1 MAPCEFW
8 AGGLQPRLK
17 FVTCNTGQLEPACHF
32 PISPV
37 PCMWCSLTWK
47 TWPNIFVNWNS
58 VCPSKSL
65 MLHFFPKASITSLYL
80 KCSLSPTFPE
90 HWHSP
95 CMVFSIKYLQ
105 PLNFTDSYIWLTPL
119 VNQKFEIKIAHSFQP
134 FCILVVRLNT
144 AYGLFILGL
153 DYNLMTFW

>member
-1 MAPCEFW
+1 MSLPLTFPSPQYHACDTLWLERPDPTYLSIEILYV
-8 AGGLQPRLK
+8 LQ
-17 FVTCNTGQLEPACHF
+17 
-32 PISPV
+32 
-37 PCMWCSLTWK
+37 
-47 TWPNIFVNWNS
+47 
-58 VCPSKSL
+58 KSL
-65 MLHFFPKASITSLYL
+65 KLHFFPKASITSLYL

-90 HWHSP
+90 HLHSP
-95 CMVFSIKYLQ
+95 CMAFSIKYLQ
-105 PLNFTDSYIWLTPL
+105 PLNFTDSYIWLIPL